1 MKIIF
6 NLFIILCFSFSVFA
20 YDPEDLKKL
29 KLTNECLKCDFSHAD
44 LRNTNLKKINEAE
57 KILKE
62 TEQSENATI
71 GRLRVINK
79 QINNRQDL
87 ILNLR
92 KDIRS
97 QNNEIS
103 SLRVLISSLTNDL
116 IIMNNEYSEMIYYSY
131 KSRSSLEKLS
141 YIFSSQNYNQ
151 MFRRLNYIFQYSNIR
166 RNQIIEIEN
175 VKDELSDKEQN
186 LVNIKIK
193 KDDLLK
199 DELSEN
205 NKLQKL
211 KNRQKKTISDLNKK
225 QNRIR
230 KEINERK
237 IALNKLDELIRD
249 IIRREKELTSS
260 TGENINLLE
269 LTEGL
274 ESKIGKL
281 EWPVRSGFISN
292 KFGEHPHP
300 VIKNIKVKNDGI
312 DIQTNK
318 SSKVYSVFSGK
329 VSTVAFIPGM
339 NNVVIIN
346 HGEYY
351 TLYAKL
357 KNLNV
362 VKGDN
367 ISSGDLIAELVTN
380 ADGITELQFQVWKNN
395 IKLNPEKWIMKK

>member
-1 MKIIF
+1 MSIGLNSQQTRKSLEIER
-6 NLFIILCFSFSVFA
+6 
-20 YDPEDLKKL
+20 D
-29 KLTNECLKCDFSHAD
+29 
-44 LRNTNLKKINEAE
+44 TNLKKINEAE

-62 TEQSENATI
+62 TEQSKNATI
-71 GRLRVINK
+71 GRLKVINK
-79 QINNRQDL
+79 QINNRENL

-103 SLRVLISSLTNDL
+103 SLRILISSLTNDL
-116 IIMNNEYSEMIYYSY
+116 IIMNKEYSEMIYYSY
-131 KSRSSLEKLS
+131 KSRSSLDKLS

-166 RNQIIEIEN
+166 RNQILEIEN
-175 VKDELSDKEQN
+175 VKNELSDQEQN
-186 LVNIKIK
+186 LLNIKIK

-211 KNRQKKTISDLNKK
+211 KNRQKNTISDLNKK

-230 KEINERK
+230 KEIKERK
-237 IALNKLDELIRD
+237 IALDKLDELIRD
-249 IIRREKELTSS
+249 IIRRERELTSS
-260 TGENINLLE
+260 TDENVNLLE
-269 LTEGL
+269 LTEGF
-274 ESKIGKL
+274 EERIGKL
-281 EWPVRSGFISN
+281 QWPVKSGFISN

>member
-1 MKIIF
+1 MRLRK
-6 NLFIILCFSFSVFA
+6 FSF
-20 YDPEDLKKL
+20 L
-29 KLTNECLKCDFSHAD
+29 FSIFYLLSIGLSSQQTRKSLEIERD
-44 LRNTNLKKINEAE
+44 TNLKKIDEAE

-62 TEQSENATI
+62 TEQSKNVTI
-71 GRLRVINK
+71 GRLKVINK

-175 VKDELSDKEQN
+175 VKDELSDQEQN

-237 IALNKLDELIRD
+237 IALNKLDELIRN

-260 TGENINLLE
+260 TDENINLLE
-269 LTEGL
+269 LTEGF
-274 ESKIGKL
+274 ESRIGKL

-367 ISSGDLIAELVTN
+367 IYSGDLIAELVTN

>member
-1 MKIIF
+1 MRLRK
-6 NLFIILCFSFSVFA
+6 FSF
-20 YDPEDLKKL
+20 L
-29 KLTNECLKCDFSHAD
+29 FSIFY
-44 LRNTNLKKINEAE
+44 LLSIGLNSQQTRKSLEIERNTNLKKINEAE

-62 TEQSENATI
+62 TEQSKNATI

-103 SLRVLISSLTNDL
+103 SLRVLILSLTNDL

-131 KSRSSLEKLS
+131 KSRSSLDKLS

-175 VKDELSDKEQN
+175 VKDELSDQEQN

-237 IALNKLDELIRD
+237 IALNKLDELIRN

-260 TGENINLLE
+260 TDENINLLE
-269 LTEGL
+269 LTEGF
-274 ESKIGKL
+274 ESRIGKL

>member
-1 MKIIF
+1 MWSRK
-6 NLFIILCFSFSVFA
+6 FSFLFLIFYVLSIGLNSQQTRKSLEIER
-20 YDPEDLKKL
+20 D
-29 KLTNECLKCDFSHAD
+29 
-44 LRNTNLKKINEAE
+44 TNLKKINEAE

-62 TEQSENATI
+62 TEQSKNATI
-71 GRLRVINK
+71 GRLKVINK
-79 QINNRQDL
+79 QINNRQNL

-103 SLRVLISSLTNDL
+103 SLRILISSLTNDL
-116 IIMNNEYSEMIYYSY
+116 IIMNKEYSEMIYYSY
-131 KSRSSLEKLS
+131 KSRSSLDKLS

-166 RNQIIEIEN
+166 KNQILEIEN
-175 VKDELSDKEQN
+175 VKNELSDQEQN
-186 LVNIKIK
+186 LLNIKIK

-211 KNRQKKTISDLNKK
+211 KNRQKNTISDLNKK

-230 KEINERK
+230 KEIKERK
-237 IALNKLDELIRD
+237 IALDKLDELIRD
-249 IIRREKELTSS
+249 IIRRERELTSS
-260 TGENINLLE
+260 TDENVNLLE
-269 LTEGL
+269 LTEGF
-274 ESKIGKL
+274 EARIGKL
-281 EWPVRSGFISN
+281 QWPVKSGFISN

-380 ADGITELQFQVWKNN
+380 TDGITELQFQVWKNN

>member
-1 MKIIF
+1 MWSRK
-6 NLFIILCFSFSVFA
+6 FSFLFLIFYVLSIGLNSQQTRKSLEIER
-20 YDPEDLKKL
+20 D
-29 KLTNECLKCDFSHAD
+29 
-44 LRNTNLKKINEAE
+44 TNLKKINEAE

-62 TEQSENATI
+62 TEQSKNATI
-71 GRLRVINK
+71 GRLKVINK
-79 QINNRQDL
+79 QINNRQNL

-103 SLRVLISSLTNDL
+103 SLRILISSLTNDL
-116 IIMNNEYSEMIYYSY
+116 IIMNKEYSEMIYYSY
-131 KSRSSLEKLS
+131 KSRSSLDKLS

-166 RNQIIEIEN
+166 RNQILEIEN
-175 VKDELSDKEQN
+175 VKNELSDQEQN
-186 LVNIKIK
+186 LLNIKIK

-230 KEINERK
+230 KEIKERK
-237 IALNKLDELIRD
+237 IALDKLDELIRD
-249 IIRREKELTSS
+249 IIRRERELTSS
-260 TGENINLLE
+260 TDENVNLLE
-269 LTEGL
+269 LTEGF
-274 ESKIGKL
+274 EARIGKL
-281 EWPVRSGFISN
+281 QWPVKSGFISN

-362 VKGDN
+362 LKGDN

>member
-1 MKIIF
+1 MWSRK
-6 NLFIILCFSFSVFA
+6 FSFLFFIFYLLSIGLSSQQTRKSLEIER
-20 YDPEDLKKL
+20 D
-29 KLTNECLKCDFSHAD
+29 
-44 LRNTNLKKINEAE
+44 TNLKKINEAE

-62 TEQSENATI
+62 TEQSKNATI
-71 GRLRVINK
+71 GRLKVINK
-79 QINNRQDL
+79 QINNRENL

-103 SLRVLISSLTNDL
+103 SLRILISSLTNDL

-131 KSRSSLEKLS
+131 KSRSSLDKLS

-166 RNQIIEIEN
+166 KNQILEIEN
-175 VKDELSDKEQN
+175 VKNELSDQEQN
-186 LVNIKIK
+186 LLNIKIK

-211 KNRQKKTISDLNKK
+211 KNRQKNTISDLNKK

-237 IALNKLDELIRD
+237 IALNKLDELIRN

-260 TGENINLLE
+260 TDENVNLLE
-269 LTEGL
+269 LTEGF
-274 ESKIGKL
+274 EARIGKL
-281 EWPVRSGFISN
+281 QWPVKSGFISN

>member
-1 MKIIF
+1 MWLRK
-6 NLFIILCFSFSVFA
+6 FSF
-20 YDPEDLKKL
+20 L
-29 KLTNECLKCDFSHAD
+29 FSIFYLLSIGLNSQQTRKSLEIERD
-44 LRNTNLKKINEAE
+44 TNLKKINEAE

-62 TEQSENATI
+62 TEQSKNVTI

-97 QNNEIS
+97 QNNEIL

-131 KSRSSLEKLS
+131 KSRSSLDKLS

-175 VKDELSDKEQN
+175 VKDELSDQEQN

-237 IALNKLDELIRD
+237 IALNKLDELIRN

-260 TGENINLLE
+260 TDENINLLE
-269 LTEGL
+269 LTEGF
-274 ESKIGKL
+274 ESRIGKL

>member
-1 MKIIF
+1 MWSRK
-6 NLFIILCFSFSVFA
+6 FSFLFFIFYLLSIGLSSQQTRKSLEIER
-20 YDPEDLKKL
+20 D
-29 KLTNECLKCDFSHAD
+29 
-44 LRNTNLKKINEAE
+44 TNLKKINEAE

-62 TEQSENATI
+62 TEQSKNVTI

-175 VKDELSDKEQN
+175 VKDELSDQEQN

-237 IALNKLDELIRD
+237 IALNKLDELIRN

-260 TGENINLLE
+260 TDENINLLE
-269 LTEGL
+269 LTEGF
-274 ESKIGKL
+274 ESRIGKL

>member
-1 MKIIF
+1 MRLRK
-6 NLFIILCFSFSVFA
+6 FSF
-20 YDPEDLKKL
+20 L
-29 KLTNECLKCDFSHAD
+29 FSIFYLLSIGLNSQQTRKSLEIERD
-44 LRNTNLKKINEAE
+44 TNLKKINEAE

-62 TEQSENATI
+62 TEQSKNATI
-71 GRLRVINK
+71 GRLKVINK
-79 QINNRQDL
+79 QINNRQNL

-103 SLRVLISSLTNDL
+103 SLRILISSLTNDL
-116 IIMNNEYSEMIYYSY
+116 IIMNKEYSEMIYYSY
-131 KSRSSLEKLS
+131 KSRSSLDKLS

-166 RNQIIEIEN
+166 KNQILEIEN
-175 VKDELSDKEQN
+175 VKNELSDQEQN
-186 LVNIKIK
+186 LLNIKIK

-211 KNRQKKTISDLNKK
+211 KNRQKNTISDLNKK

-230 KEINERK
+230 KEIKERK
-237 IALNKLDELIRD
+237 IALDKLDELIRD
-249 IIRREKELTSS
+249 IIRRERELTSS
-260 TGENINLLE
+260 TDENVNLLE
-269 LTEGL
+269 LTEGF
-274 ESKIGKL
+274 EARIGKL
-281 EWPVRSGFISN
+281 QWPVKSGFISN

>member
-1 MKIIF
+1 MWSRK
-6 NLFIILCFSFSVFA
+6 FSFLFLIFYVLSIGLNSQQTRKSL
-20 YDPEDLKKL
+20 EI
-29 KLTNECLKCDFSHAD
+29 E
-44 LRNTNLKKINEAE
+44 RNTNLKKINEAE

-62 TEQSENATI
+62 TEQSKNATI
-71 GRLRVINK
+71 GRLKVINK
-79 QINNRQDL
+79 QINNRENL

-103 SLRVLISSLTNDL
+103 SLRILISSLTNDL
-116 IIMNNEYSEMIYYSY
+116 IIMNKEYSEMIYYSY
-131 KSRSSLEKLS
+131 KSRSSLDKLS

-166 RNQIIEIEN
+166 RNQILEIEN
-175 VKDELSDKEQN
+175 VKNELSDQEQN
-186 LVNIKIK
+186 LLNIKIK

-260 TGENINLLE
+260 TDENINLLE
-269 LTEGL
+269 LTEGF
-274 ESKIGKL
+274 ESRIGKL

>member
-1 MKIIF
+1 MWSRK
-6 NLFIILCFSFSVFA
+6 FSFLFLIFYVLSIGLNSQQTRKSLEIER
-20 YDPEDLKKL
+20 D
-29 KLTNECLKCDFSHAD
+29 
-44 LRNTNLKKINEAE
+44 TNLKKINEAE

-62 TEQSENATI
+62 TEQSKNATI
-71 GRLRVINK
+71 GRLKVINK
-79 QINNRQDL
+79 QINNRQNL

-103 SLRVLISSLTNDL
+103 SLRILISSLTNDL
-116 IIMNNEYSEMIYYSY
+116 IIMNKEYSEMIYYSY
-131 KSRSSLEKLS
+131 KSRSSLDKLS

-166 RNQIIEIEN
+166 KNQILEIEN
-175 VKDELSDKEQN
+175 VKNELSDQEQN
-186 LVNIKIK
+186 LLNIKIK

-211 KNRQKKTISDLNKK
+211 QNRQKKTISDLNKK

-230 KEINERK
+230 KEIKERK
-237 IALNKLDELIRD
+237 IALDKLDELIRG
-249 IIRREKELTSS
+249 IIRRERELTSS
-260 TGENINLLE
+260 TDENVNLLE
-269 LTEGL
+269 LTEGF
-274 ESKIGKL
+274 EARIGKL
-281 EWPVRSGFISN
+281 QWPVKSGFISN